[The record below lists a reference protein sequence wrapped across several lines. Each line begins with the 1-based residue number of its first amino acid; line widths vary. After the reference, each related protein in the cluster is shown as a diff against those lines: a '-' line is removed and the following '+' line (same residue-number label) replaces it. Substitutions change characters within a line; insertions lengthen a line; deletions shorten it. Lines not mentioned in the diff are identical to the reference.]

1 MKNRFD
7 FPAVLLFSALIDGVT
22 GCGAGSVSAPEH
34 PVTAIKDID
43 PFEYGDEFAF
53 RPKGIPPDASPE
65 NKPVESVSTA
75 PAGEKIKPSVSAEE
89 KPSPPAAGKPEN
101 AVKETPPVSGRTVY
115 RVQIGIFEERQSAER
130 RAEEARLKVDREVY
144 VEFEPP
150 FYRVRVG
157 DFTTRKEAEEF
168 VKILQDYGFRGS
180 FWVMKN
186 INTP

>member
-1 MKNRFD
+1 M
-7 FPAVLLFSALIDGVT
+7 
-22 GCGAGSVSAPEH
+22 GCGAGGVSTPRR
-34 PVTAIKDID
+34 PVATVEEID

-53 RPKGIPPDASPE
+53 RLKGIRRDASLDKPSGGSSALVPE
-65 NKPVESVSTA
+65 NSRAAAPDST
-75 PAGEKIKPSVSAEE
+75 EE
-89 KPSPPAAGKPEN
+89 IPSPEAAGAPES
-101 AVKETPPVSGRTVY
+101 AGGKSSPSPETRVY

-130 RAEEARLKVDREVY
+130 RAEEARSQVDQKVY

-157 DFTTRKEAEEF
+157 EFKTRKEAEEY